1 MTKLS
6 VNVNKVAWIR
16 NGRGGTLPDIKEISK
31 ICIDA
36 GCHGITV
43 HPRDDMRHINPEDVE
58 VLKEL
63 TESCGVEFNIEGN
76 PFSVEKGRYPGFI
89 NLIKTYKPTQCTL
102 VPDDPNQLTSDH
114 GWDLSGDNSELKET
128 IEEVSM
134 HGSRVCLFTDTDELT
149 IKTAKE
155 IGADRVELY
164 TGPYAESFIKGINNN
179 LLDKYSLAEKFAHS
193 IGLKVNA
200 GHDLNLINLGEF
212 LSTCLIEEVSIGHAL
227 ISDALEF
234 GIYETVKKY
243 LKICN

>member
-16 NGRGGTLPDIKEISK
+16 SGRGGTLPDIKEISK
-31 ICIDA
+31 MCIEA

-43 HPRDDMRHINPEDVE
+43 HPRDDMRHITPNDVE
-58 VLKEL
+58 ILKEL
-63 TESCGVEFNIEGN
+63 TESSGVEFNIEGN
-76 PFSVEKGRYPGFI
+76 PFALEKGSYPGFLR
-89 NLIKTYKPTQCTL
+89 LIKIYKPTQCTL
-102 VPDDPNQLTSDH
+102 VPDDSNQLTSDH
-114 GWDLSGDNSELKET
+114 GWDLSGDNSELKEI
-128 IEEVSM
+128 IEEVSTNR
-134 HGSRVCLFTDTDELT
+134 SRVCLFTDTDKLT
-149 IKTAKE
+149 IEAAKE

-164 TGPYAESFIKGINNN
+164 TGPYAKSFTNGINHDV
-179 LLDKYSLAEKFAHS
+179 LDKYSLAEKFAHS
-193 IGLKVNA
+193 VGLKVNA
-200 GHDLNLINLGEF
+200 GHDLNLINLRDF

>member
-31 ICIDA
+31 MCIEA

-43 HPRDDMRHINPEDVE
+43 HPRDDMRHITPNDVE
-58 VLKEL
+58 ILKEL
-63 TESCGVEFNIEGN
+63 TESSGVEFNIEGN
-76 PFSVEKGRYPGFI
+76 PFALEKGSYPGFLR
-89 NLIKTYKPTQCTL
+89 LIKIYKPTQCTL
-102 VPDDPNQLTSDH
+102 VPDDSNQLTSDH
-114 GWDLSGDNSELKET
+114 GWDLSRDNSELKEI
-128 IEEVSM
+128 IEEVSTNQ
-134 HGSRVCLFTDTDELT
+134 SRVCLFTDTDELT

-164 TGPYAESFIKGINNN
+164 TGPYAESFTNGINHD
-179 LLDKYSLAEKFAHS
+179 LLKKYSLAEKFAHS
-193 IGLKVNA
+193 VGLKVNA
-200 GHDLNLINLGEF
+200 GHDLNLINLGDF

>member
-16 NGRGGTLPDIKEISK
+16 NGRGGALPDIREISK
-31 ICIDA
+31 ICIEA

-43 HPRDDMRHINPEDVE
+43 HPRDDMRHITPDDVE
-58 VLKEL
+58 TLKEL
-63 TESCGVEFNIEGN
+63 TESSGVEFNIEGN
-76 PFSVEKGRYPGFI
+76 PFAVEKGSYPGFLR
-89 NLIKTYKPTQCTL
+89 LIKIYKPTQCTL
-102 VPDDPNQLTSDH
+102 VPDDSNQLTSDH
-114 GWDLSGDNSELKET
+114 GWDLSGDNSELKEI
-128 IEEVSM
+128 IEEVSTNR
-134 HGSRVCLFTDTDELT
+134 SRVCLFTDTDKLT
-149 IKTAKE
+149 IEAAKE

-164 TGPYAESFIKGINNN
+164 TGPYAKSFTNGINHDV
-179 LLDKYSLAEKFAHS
+179 LDKYSLAEKFAHS
-193 IGLKVNA
+193 VGLKVNA
-200 GHDLNLINLGEF
+200 GHDLNLINLRDF

>member
-31 ICIDA
+31 ICIEA

-128 IEEVSM
+128 IEEVNM

-164 TGPYAESFIKGINNN
+164 TGPYAESFIKGINND

-193 IGLKVNA
+193 TGLKVNA
-200 GHDLNLINLGEF
+200 GHDLNLINLEEF

>member
-16 NGRGGTLPDIKEISK
+16 NGRGGTLPDIKQISK
-31 ICIDA
+31 ICIEA

-164 TGPYAESFIKGINNN
+164 TGPYAESFIKGINND

-200 GHDLNLINLGEF
+200 GHDLNLINLEEF

>member
-1 MTKLS
+1 MTKVS

-31 ICIDA
+31 ICIEA

-114 GWDLSGDNSELKET
+114 GWNLSGDNSELKET

-164 TGPYAESFIKGINNN
+164 TGPYAESFIKGINND
-179 LLDKYSLAEKFAHS
+179 LLDQYSLAEKFAHS

-200 GHDLNLINLGEF
+200 GHDLNLINLGGF

>member
-16 NGRGGTLPDIKEISK
+16 NGRGGALPDIREISK
-31 ICIDA
+31 ICIEA

-43 HPRDDMRHINPEDVE
+43 HPRDDMRHITPDDVE
-58 VLKEL
+58 TLKEL
-63 TESCGVEFNIEGN
+63 TESSGVEFNIEGN
-76 PFSVEKGRYPGFI
+76 PFALEKGSYPGFLR
-89 NLIKTYKPTQCTL
+89 LIKIYKPTQCTL
-102 VPDDPNQLTSDH
+102 VPDDSNQLTSDH
-114 GWDLSGDNSELKET
+114 GWDLSGDNSELKEI
-128 IEEVSM
+128 IEEVSTNR
-134 HGSRVCLFTDTDELT
+134 SRVCLFTDTDKLT
-149 IKTAKE
+149 IEAAKE

-164 TGPYAESFIKGINNN
+164 TGPYAKSFTNGINHDV
-179 LLDKYSLAEKFAHS
+179 LDKYSLAEKFAHS
-193 IGLKVNA
+193 VGLKVNA
-200 GHDLNLINLGEF
+200 GHDLNLINLRDF

>member
-16 NGRGGTLPDIKEISK
+16 NGRGGALPDIREISK
-31 ICIDA
+31 ICIEA

-43 HPRDDMRHINPEDVE
+43 HPRDDMRHITPDDVE
-58 VLKEL
+58 TLKEL
-63 TESCGVEFNIEGN
+63 TESSGVEFNIEGN
-76 PFSVEKGRYPGFI
+76 PFAVEKGSYPGFLR
-89 NLIKTYKPTQCTL
+89 LIKIYKPTQCTL
-102 VPDDPNQLTSDH
+102 VPDDSNQLTSDH
-114 GWDLSGDNSELKET
+114 GWDLSGDNSELKEI
-128 IEEVSM
+128 IEEVSTNR
-134 HGSRVCLFTDTDELT
+134 SRVCLFTDTDKLSIEA
-149 IKTAKE
+149 AKE

-164 TGPYAESFIKGINNN
+164 TGPYAKSFTNGINHDV
-179 LLDKYSLAEKFAHS
+179 LDKYSLAEKFAHS
-193 IGLKVNA
+193 VGLKVNA
-200 GHDLNLINLGEF
+200 GHDLNLINLRDF